1 MSELSHVVVGRNT
14 GVWQKVINND
24 FFFSRT
30 SLAAYWLPWKKKK
43 KKKYFCMTYSKDM
56 NQKYQVRSYFNER
69 IGYPFS
75 FADKSSQSTM
85 F

>member
-1 MSELSHVVVGRNT
+1 
-14 GVWQKVINND
+14 
-24 FFFSRT
+24 
-30 SLAAYWLPWKKKK
+30 
-43 KKKYFCMTYSKDM
+43 MTYSKDM